1 MSHGG
6 EGGQKIAKKCHV
18 LFEWPLRQGMEET
31 VDGKSFDYF
40 DIFWVLAKQTKAERS
55 KHSNGSK

>member
-1 MSHGG
+1 
-6 EGGQKIAKKCHV
+6 
-18 LFEWPLRQGMEET
+18 MEET

-55 KHSNGSK
+55 KNSNGSKLDVIWQ

>member
-1 MSHGG
+1 
-6 EGGQKIAKKCHV
+6 
-18 LFEWPLRQGMEET
+18 MEET

-55 KHSNGSK
+55 KNSNGSKLDQIMQLFLFKVSWIFEQ